1 MLSVTEKLSALR
13 AEMEKEHITAYYIPT
28 NDFHGS
34 EYVCDHFKCR
44 EYLSGFTGS
53 AGTLVITKDFA
64 GLWTDGRYFIQAAN
78 QLQDTEIQLMKMNEP
93 GVLSV
98 EEYLVKNLADGD
110 VLGFD
115 GRCVSA
121 DFTEKL
127 KKQFSLEGKSITIN
141 SHFDLVDRIWTE
153 RPAISFHPVWEL
165 SANQAGYESAAKI
178 ADIRKEMEKV
188 HASAHL
194 VTSLEDIA
202 WILNLRGND
211 VHCNPVFLSYLYI
224 TMNES
229 LLFADENAMKDIN
242 WSEFDNVKLLP
253 YEEIYDFVKTVRGQ
267 NIVLDNRIVNT
278 ALVEALTENGN
289 TFLFQPNPSEKMKAV
304 KNETE
309 LRNMR
314 EAHIYDGVAV
324 TKFLFFLKN
333 YRDAVLNGIWTEPLL
348 TEMQL
353 AEILLKYRKR
363 QKLFLEESFD
373 PIMAYGANG
382 AIVHYSATKETDT
395 KVGTD
400 NLLLFDTGAHYL
412 CGTTDITRTVLMAEP
427 DCVTIEQKKHFT
439 MVLKAHLHLL
449 DAKFPK
455 GVTGNSLDAIAREP
469 LWREGLNFNHGTGH
483 GVGYILSVHEGPNAF
498 RTNQGDGKVSLTAMV
513 PGMIT
518 SDEPGLY
525 FEGKYGIRLESL
537 LECVEEENGFL
548 GFRALTYVPFDR
560 ELIDETLLNFHEK
573 EILNTYHRLVCDKI
587 GLCLSKE
594 EYDWLC
600 EVTKPIE

>member
-1 MLSVTEKLSALR
+1 MLSVAEKVSAFR

-98 EEYLVKNLADGD
+98 EEYLVKTLSEGD

-127 KKQFSLEGKSITIN
+127 KEQFSLEGKSITIN
-141 SHFDLVDRIWTE
+141 SHFDLVDRVWKE

-224 TMNES
+224 TKNEC
-229 LLFADENAMKDIN
+229 LLFADEHAMKDIS
-242 WSEFDNVKLLP
+242 WSGLNDVKLLP

-309 LRNMR
+309 LRNIR

-400 NLLLFDTGAHYL
+400 NLLLFDTGAHYF

-427 DCVTIEQKKHFT
+427 DCVTSEQKKHYT
-439 MVLKAHLHLL
+439 LVLKAHLRLL

-469 LWREGLNFNHGTGH
+469 L
-483 GVGYILSVHEGPNAF
+483 
-498 RTNQGDGKVSLTAMV
+498 
-513 PGMIT
+513 
-518 SDEPGLY
+518 
-525 FEGKYGIRLESL
+525 
-537 LECVEEENGFL
+537 
-548 GFRALTYVPFDR
+548 
-560 ELIDETLLNFHEK
+560 
-573 EILNTYHRLVCDKI
+573 
-587 GLCLSKE
+587 
-594 EYDWLC
+594 
-600 EVTKPIE
+600 